1 MDIFDIICR
10 VAFSDPQH
18 GFSRSTILF
27 RRYCHAYVDSS
38 YSQDQQNCMLPVLVC
53 IKGHRRRCDVI
64 MSLIQRMR
72 RLYRRC
78 NPTFGYII
86 FLNCVRDLTAMVALM
101 SIVLRTNEPER
112 PGEDPED
119 YDSRI
124 RSREIKERVYLCQTV
139 ISVANALVRS
149 FICVYSQKQVLNKY
163 QKR

>member
-1 MDIFDIICR
+1 
-10 VAFSDPQH
+10 
-18 GFSRSTILF
+18 
-27 RRYCHAYVDSS
+27 
-38 YSQDQQNCMLPVLVC
+38 
-53 IKGHRRRCDVI
+53 
-64 MSLIQRMR
+64 
-72 RLYRRC
+72 
-78 NPTFGYII
+78 
-86 FLNCVRDLTAMVALM
+86 MVALM